1 MDEGEGDTAKD
12 QKDIE
17 GRRKKAEGG
26 KMVKEPFLRIDDVV
40 KRFGEVAALDHC
52 SFDIGR
58 GSITG
63 LIGPNGAGKTTLF
76 NLITGVLRPNEGHIF
91 FKGEEI
97 TGKKPYEIARRG
109 VGRTY
114 QIIRIFPKMT
124 LLENLIVVG
133 KGREKR
139 VVERAMELLQLIRL
153 SEKKEDYASDL
164 SFGQQKL
171 LSLAQ
176 VLMLDAEL
184 ILLDEPAAGI
194 NPTLQNELME
204 LIHQLN
210 REGKTFIIVEHDM
223 SVIMNHCQNAIAL
236 NYGQKIAEGSC
247 HVIQKDETLL
257 EHYFGR

>member
-1 MDEGEGDTAKD
+1 
-12 QKDIE
+12 
-17 GRRKKAEGG
+17 
-26 KMVKEPFLRIDDVV
+26 VV
-40 KRFGEVAALDHC
+40 KKFGEVAALDHC
-52 SFDIGR
+52 SFDIEP

-76 NLITGVLRPNEGHIF
+76 NLITGVLQPDSGHIYL
-91 FKGEEI
+91 KGEEI
-97 TGKKPYEIARRG
+97 TGKKPYEIARKG

-133 KGREKR
+133 KGQERKMI
-139 VVERAMELLQLIRL
+139 ERAMDLLRL
-153 SEKKEDYASDL
+153 VNLDGKKDDYASDL

-176 VLMLDAEL
+176 VLMLEAQL

-194 NPTLQNELME
+194 NPTLQNELMA
-204 LIHQLN
+204 LIHRLN
-210 REGKTFIIVEHDM
+210 EGGKTFIIIEHDM
-223 SVIMNHCQNAIAL
+223 KVIMGHCEKAIAL

-247 HVIQKDETLL
+247 DLIQRDETLL

>member
-1 MDEGEGDTAKD
+1 M
-12 QKDIE
+12 Q
-17 GRRKKAEGG
+17 
-26 KMVKEPFLRIDDVV
+26 KEPLLKIVDVV
-40 KRFGEVAALDHC
+40 KKFGEVVALDHC
-52 SFDIGR
+52 SFDIEQ
-58 GSITG
+58 GSMTG

-76 NLITGVLRPNEGHIF
+76 NLITGVLPPDSGHIF

-97 TGKKPYEIARRG
+97 TGKRPYEIARRG
-109 VGRTY
+109 IGRTY

-124 LLENLIVVG
+124 LLENLLVVG
-133 KGREKR
+133 KKRER
-139 VVERAMELLQLIRL
+139 EAVERAMELLHLVRL
-153 SEKKEDYASDL
+153 ADKKDDYASDL

-204 LIHQLN
+204 LIHRLN
-210 REGKTFIIVEHDM
+210 EAGKTFLIIEHDM
-223 SVIMNHCQNAIAL
+223 NVIMNHCQNAIAL
-236 NYGQKIAEGSC
+236 NYGQKIAEGNC
-247 HVIQKDETLL
+247 RLIQQDERLL

>member
-1 MDEGEGDTAKD
+1 MEPILK
-12 QKDIE
+12 IE
-17 GRRKKAEGG
+17 
-26 KMVKEPFLRIDDVV
+26 DVV
-40 KRFGEVAALDHC
+40 KKFGEAPALDHC
-52 SFDIGR
+52 SFDIER

-76 NLITGVLRPNEGHIF
+76 NLITGVLQPDTGHVY
-91 FKGEEI
+91 FKGEDI
-97 TGKKPYEIARRG
+97 TGKKPHEIARKG

-114 QIIRIFPKMT
+114 QIIRVFPGMT

-133 KGREKR
+133 KGKESR
-139 VVERAMELLQLIRL
+139 VIERAMELLDLVKL
-153 SEKKEDYASDL
+153 VDKKEDYASEL

-194 NPTLQNELME
+194 NPTLQNELMT

-210 REGKTFIIVEHDM
+210 SQGKTFMIVEHDM
-223 SVIMNHCQNAIAL
+223 NVIMSHCGHAIAL
-236 NYGQKIAEGSC
+236 NYGQKIAEGTC
-247 HVIQKDETLL
+247 KEIQDNETLL
-257 EHYFGR
+257 EHYFGK

>member
-1 MDEGEGDTAKD
+1 MSKT
-12 QKDIE
+12 
-17 GRRKKAEGG
+17 
-26 KMVKEPFLRIDDVV
+26 EPILRIEDVV
-40 KRFGEVAALDHC
+40 KKFGEVAALDHC
-52 SFDIGR
+52 SFTIER
-58 GSITG
+58 GSMTG

-76 NLITGVLRPNEGHIF
+76 NLITGVLQPDTGHVY
-91 FKGEEI
+91 FKGEDI
-97 TGKKPYEIARRG
+97 TGKKPHKIAQKG

-133 KGREKR
+133 KGKESR
-139 VVERAMELLQLIRL
+139 VIERAMQLLDRVKLVD
-153 SEKKEDYASDL
+153 KKDDYASAL

-194 NPTLQNELME
+194 NPTLQNDLMT

-210 REGKTFIIVEHDM
+210 RQGKTFMIVEHDM
-223 SVIMNHCQNAIAL
+223 NVIMGHCGHAIAL
-236 NYGQKIAEGSC
+236 NYGQMIAEGTC
-247 HVIQKDETLL
+247 KEIQDNESLL

>member
-1 MDEGEGDTAKD
+1 VES
-12 QKDIE
+12 I
-17 GRRKKAEGG
+17 
-26 KMVKEPFLRIDDVV
+26 LRIEDVV
-40 KRFGEVAALDHC
+40 KKFGEVAALDHC
-52 SFDIGR
+52 SFNIEP

-76 NLITGVLRPNEGHIF
+76 NLITGVLRPDSGHIY

-97 TGKKPYEIARRG
+97 TGKKPHEIARKG

-133 KGREKR
+133 KGKEKR
-139 VVERAMELLQLIRL
+139 VIERAMELLSLVKL
-153 SEKKEDYASDL
+153 AEKKDDNASEL

-184 ILLDEPAAGI
+184 VLLDEPAAGI
-194 NPTLQNELME
+194 NPTLQNELMA

-223 SVIMNHCQNAIAL
+223 NVIMGHCGSAIAL
-236 NYGQKIAEGSC
+236 NYGQKIAEGTCSE
-247 HVIQKDETLL
+247 IQNDECLL

>member
-1 MDEGEGDTAKD
+1 M
-12 QKDIE
+12 
-17 GRRKKAEGG
+17 
-26 KMVKEPFLRIDDVV
+26 EPILRIDEVV
-40 KRFGEVAALDHC
+40 KKFGEVAALDHC
-52 SFDIGR
+52 SFHIEAGT
-58 GSITG
+58 ITG

-76 NLITGVLRPNEGHIF
+76 NLITGVIQPDDGHIYL
-91 FKGEEI
+91 KGEEI

-133 KGREKR
+133 KGTERTTA
-139 VVERAMELLQLIRL
+139 ERALELLRL
-153 SEKKEDYASDL
+153 VRLDEKKEDYASDL

-176 VLMLDAEL
+176 VLMLDPQL

-194 NPTLQNELME
+194 NPTLQNELMG
-204 LIHQLN
+204 LIHRLN
-210 REGKTFIIVEHDM
+210 EEGKTFIIVEHDM
-223 SVIMNHCQNAIAL
+223 NVIMNHCQNAIAL

-247 HVIQKDETLL
+247 SLIQKDERLL

>member
-1 MDEGEGDTAKD
+1 MAQVEPILK
-12 QKDIE
+12 IE
-17 GRRKKAEGG
+17 E
-26 KMVKEPFLRIDDVV
+26 VV
-40 KRFGEVAALDHC
+40 KKFGEVPALDHC
-52 SFDIGR
+52 SFDIER

-76 NLITGVLRPNEGHIF
+76 NLITGVLQPDTGHVY
-91 FKGEEI
+91 FKGEDI
-97 TGKKPYEIARRG
+97 TGKKPHEIARKG

-114 QIIRIFPKMT
+114 QIIRVFPGMT

-133 KGREKR
+133 KGKEGS
-139 VVERAMELLQLIRL
+139 VIERAMELLALVKL
-153 SEKKEDYASDL
+153 VDKKDDYASEL

-194 NPTLQNELME
+194 NPTLQNELMT

-210 REGKTFIIVEHDM
+210 SQGKTFMIVEHDM
-223 SVIMNHCQNAIAL
+223 NVIMSHCGHAIAL
-236 NYGQKIAEGSC
+236 NYGQKIAEGTC
-247 HVIQKDETLL
+247 KEIQDNETLL
-257 EHYFGR
+257 EHYFGK

>member
-1 MDEGEGDTAKD
+1 
-12 QKDIE
+12 
-17 GRRKKAEGG
+17 
-26 KMVKEPFLRIDDVV
+26 MVK
-40 KRFGEVAALDHC
+40 KFGEVVALDHC
-52 SFDIGR
+52 SFAIES
-58 GSITG
+58 GSMTG

-76 NLITGVLRPNEGHIF
+76 NLITGVLQPDSGHIYL
-91 FKGEEI
+91 KGEEI
-97 TGKKPYEIARRG
+97 TGKKPFEIARRG

-133 KGREKR
+133 KGKERKM
-139 VVERAMELLQLIRL
+139 VERAMDFLRFVKLEA
-153 SEKKEDYASDL
+153 KKDDYASDL

-176 VLMLDAEL
+176 VLMIDPQL

-194 NPTLQNELME
+194 NPTLQNELMAQ
-204 LIHQLN
+204 IHRLN
-210 REGKTFIIVEHDM
+210 EEGKTFIIVEHDM
-223 SVIMNHCQNAIAL
+223 NVIMNHCQNAIAL

-247 HVIQKDETLL
+247 SIIQKDERLL

>member
-1 MDEGEGDTAKD
+1 MDERKGNRPKNSE
-12 QKDIE
+12 DISYM
-17 GRRKKAEGG
+17 RSR
-26 KMVKEPFLRIDDVV
+26 VEPILRIDNVV
-40 KRFGEVAALDHC
+40 KKFGEVVALDHC
-52 SFDIGR
+52 SFDIEPGT
-58 GSITG
+58 ITG

-76 NLITGVLRPNEGHIF
+76 NLITGVLSPDHGHIYL
-91 FKGEEI
+91 KGEKI

-114 QIIRIFPKMT
+114 QIIRIFPRMT
-124 LLENLIVVG
+124 LLENLMVVG
-133 KGREKR
+133 KGAQRR
-139 VVERAMELLQLIRL
+139 LVERAMDLLHLVKL
-153 SEKKEDYASDL
+153 DEKKDDYASDL

-176 VLMLDAEL
+176 VLILDPQL

-194 NPTLQNELME
+194 NPTLQNELMV

-210 REGKTFIIVEHDM
+210 EGGKTFMIVEHDM
-223 SVIMNHCQNAIAL
+223 NVIMNHCQNAIAL

-247 HVIQKDETLL
+247 SVIQRDERLL

>member
-1 MDEGEGDTAKD
+1 M
-12 QKDIE
+12 
-17 GRRKKAEGG
+17 
-26 KMVKEPFLRIDDVV
+26 EPILRIEDVV
-40 KRFGEVAALDHC
+40 KKFGEVTALDHC
-52 SFDIGR
+52 SFDIEAGT
-58 GSITG
+58 ITG

-76 NLITGVLRPNEGHIF
+76 NLITGVLKPDQGHVYLS
-91 FKGEEI
+91 GEEI

-139 VVERAMELLQLIRL
+139 AIQRSMELLQLVRL
-153 SEKKEDYASDL
+153 SDKKDDYASDL

-176 VLMLDAEL
+176 VLMLDPQL

-194 NPTLQNELME
+194 NPTLQNELMA
-204 LIHQLN
+204 LIHRLN
-210 REGKTFIIVEHDM
+210 KQGKTFIIVEHDM
-223 SVIMNHCQNAIAL
+223 NVIMNHCQNAIAL
-236 NYGQKIAEGSC
+236 NYGQKIAEGTCS
-247 HVIQKDETLL
+247 VIQRDERLL

>member
-1 MDEGEGDTAKD
+1 MT
-12 QKDIE
+12 
-17 GRRKKAEGG
+17 
-26 KMVKEPFLRIDDVV
+26 KEPILRIEDVV
-40 KRFGEVAALDHC
+40 KKFGEVVALDHC
-52 SFDIGR
+52 SFVIETGTM
-58 GSITG
+58 TG

-76 NLITGVLRPNEGHIF
+76 NLITGVLQPDQGHIYLRG
-91 FKGEEI
+91 KEI
-97 TGKKPYEIARRG
+97 TGRKPYQIARRG

-114 QIIRIFPKMT
+114 QIIRIFPKLT
-124 LLENLIVVG
+124 LLENLTVVG
-133 KGREKR
+133 KAKGEKMT
-139 VVERAMELLQLIRL
+139 ERAMDLLNRVKL
-153 SEKKEDYASDL
+153 SDKKDDYASDL

-194 NPTLQNELME
+194 NPTLQNELMV

-223 SVIMNHCQNAIAL
+223 KVIMDHCENAIAL

-247 HVIQKDETLL
+247 EVIQKDESLL

>member
-1 MDEGEGDTAKD
+1 MNH
-12 QKDIE
+12 Q
-17 GRRKKAEGG
+17 
-26 KMVKEPFLRIDDVV
+26 PLLRIDDVV
-40 KRFGEVAALDHC
+40 KKFGEVAALDHC
-52 SFDIGR
+52 SFDIEK

-76 NLITGVLRPNEGHIF
+76 NLITGVLQPDSGHIF
-91 FKGEEI
+91 FRGEEI
-97 TGKKPYEIARRG
+97 TGKKPFEIARRG
-109 VGRTY
+109 IGRTY

-124 LLENLIVVG
+124 LLENLMVVG
-133 KGREKR
+133 KGKERKVMEK
-139 VVERAMELLQLIRL
+139 AMELLQLVRL
-153 SEKKEDYASDL
+153 AEKKDDYASDL

-194 NPTLQNELME
+194 NPTLQNELMA

-210 REGKTFIIVEHDM
+210 EAGKTFIIVEHDM
-223 SVIMNHCQNAIAL
+223 RVIMNHCQNAIAL

-247 HVIQKDETLL
+247 RLILEDERLL

>member
-1 MDEGEGDTAKD
+1 MT
-12 QKDIE
+12 Q
-17 GRRKKAEGG
+17 
-26 KMVKEPFLRIDDVV
+26 EPLLRIDDVV
-40 KRFGEVAALDHC
+40 KKFGEVAALDHC
-52 SFDIGR
+52 SFDIER
-58 GSITG
+58 GAITG

-76 NLITGVLRPNEGHIF
+76 NLITGVLRPDSGHIF

-109 VGRTY
+109 IGRTY

-124 LLENLIVVG
+124 LLENLMVVG
-133 KGREKR
+133 RGKERRVAEKAIEFLHLVRLVEKR
-139 VVERAMELLQLIRL
+139 N
-153 SEKKEDYASDL
+153 DYASDL

-194 NPTLQNELME
+194 NPTLQNELMA

-210 REGKTFIIVEHDM
+210 EAGKTFIIVEHDM
-223 SVIMNHCQNAIAL
+223 NVVMNHCKHVIAL

-247 HVIQKDETLL
+247 SLIQQDERLL

>member
-1 MDEGEGDTAKD
+1 M
-12 QKDIE
+12 
-17 GRRKKAEGG
+17 
-26 KMVKEPFLRIDDVV
+26 EPILRIEDVV
-40 KRFGEVAALDHC
+40 KKFGEVMALDHC
-52 SFDIGR
+52 SFDIEAGT
-58 GSITG
+58 ITG

-76 NLITGVLRPNEGHIF
+76 NLITGVLQPDQGHVYLS
-91 FKGEEI
+91 GEEI

-133 KGREKR
+133 KGREKK
-139 VVERAMELLQLIRL
+139 VIERAMELLQLVRL
-153 SEKKEDYASDL
+153 SDKKGDYASDL

-176 VLMLDAEL
+176 VLMLDPQL

-194 NPTLQNELME
+194 NPTLQNELMA
-204 LIHQLN
+204 LIHRLN
-210 REGKTFIIVEHDM
+210 EAGKTFIIVEHDM
-223 SVIMNHCQNAIAL
+223 NVIMNHCQNAIAL
-236 NYGQKIAEGSC
+236 NYGQKIAEGTCS
-247 HVIQKDETLL
+247 VIQRDERLL

>member
-1 MDEGEGDTAKD
+1 MSKMEPILK
-12 QKDIE
+12 IE
-17 GRRKKAEGG
+17 E
-26 KMVKEPFLRIDDVV
+26 VV
-40 KRFGEVAALDHC
+40 KKFGEVAALDHC
-52 SFDIGR
+52 SFDIER

-76 NLITGVLRPNEGHIF
+76 NLITGVLQPDTGHVY
-91 FKGEEI
+91 FKGEDI
-97 TGKKPYEIARRG
+97 TGKKPHEIARKG

-114 QIIRIFPKMT
+114 QIIRVFPGMT

-133 KGREKR
+133 KGKESR
-139 VVERAMELLQLIRL
+139 VIERAMELLDLVKL
-153 SEKKEDYASDL
+153 VDKKEDYASEL

-194 NPTLQNELME
+194 NPTLQNELMA

-210 REGKTFIIVEHDM
+210 SQGKTFMIVEHDM
-223 SVIMNHCQNAIAL
+223 NVIMSHCGHAIAL
-236 NYGQKIAEGSC
+236 NYGQKIAEGTC
-247 HVIQKDETLL
+247 KEIQDNETLL
-257 EHYFGR
+257 EHYFGK

>member
-1 MDEGEGDTAKD
+1 
-12 QKDIE
+12 
-17 GRRKKAEGG
+17 
-26 KMVKEPFLRIDDVV
+26 VEPILRIDNVV
-40 KRFGEVAALDHC
+40 KKFGEVVALDHC
-52 SFDIGR
+52 SFDIEPGT
-58 GSITG
+58 ITG

-76 NLITGVLRPNEGHIF
+76 NLITGVLSPDHGHIYL
-91 FKGEEI
+91 KGEKI

-114 QIIRIFPKMT
+114 QIIRIFPRMT
-124 LLENLIVVG
+124 LLENLMVVG
-133 KGREKR
+133 KGAQRR
-139 VVERAMELLQLIRL
+139 LVERAMDLLHLVKL
-153 SEKKEDYASDL
+153 DEKKDDYASDL

-176 VLMLDAEL
+176 VLILDPQL

-194 NPTLQNELME
+194 NPTLQNELMV

-210 REGKTFIIVEHDM
+210 EGGKTFMIVEHDM
-223 SVIMNHCQNAIAL
+223 NVIMNHCQNAIAL

-247 HVIQKDETLL
+247 SVIQRDERLL

>member
-1 MDEGEGDTAKD
+1 MN
-12 QKDIE
+12 QQPLLRVIE
-17 GRRKKAEGG
+17 
-26 KMVKEPFLRIDDVV
+26 VV
-40 KRFGEVAALDHC
+40 KKFGEVAALDHC
-52 SFDIGR
+52 SFDIEK

-76 NLITGVLRPNEGHIF
+76 NLITGVLQPDSGQIF

-109 VGRTY
+109 IGRTY

-124 LLENLIVVG
+124 LLENLMVVG
-133 KGREKR
+133 KGKERKVMEK
-139 VVERAMELLQLIRL
+139 AMELLQLVRL
-153 SEKKEDYASDL
+153 AEKKEDYASEL

-194 NPTLQNELME
+194 NPTLQNELMA

-210 REGKTFIIVEHDM
+210 RAGKTFIIVEHDM
-223 SVIMNHCQNAIAL
+223 RVIINHCQNAIAL

-247 HVIQKDETLL
+247 RLILEDERLL

>member
-1 MDEGEGDTAKD
+1 MT
-12 QKDIE
+12 
-17 GRRKKAEGG
+17 R
-26 KMVKEPFLRIDDVV
+26 EPILRIEDVV
-40 KRFGEVAALDHC
+40 KKFGEVAALDHC
-52 SFDIGR
+52 SFDIEA

-76 NLITGVLRPNEGHIF
+76 NLITGVLQPDQGHIYLR
-91 FKGEEI
+91 GEEI
-97 TGKKPYEIARRG
+97 THKKPYEIARKG

-133 KGREKR
+133 KGKR
-139 VVERAMELLQLIRL
+139 IMERAVDLLGLVRL
-153 SEKKEDYASDL
+153 SDKKNDYASDL

-194 NPTLQNELME
+194 NPTLQNELMA

-210 REGKTFIIVEHDM
+210 EGGKTFIIIEHDM
-223 SVIMNHCQNAIAL
+223 NVIMGHCQKAIAL

-247 HVIQKDETLL
+247 SVIQEDESLL

>member
-1 MDEGEGDTAKD
+1 MTTGE
-12 QKDIE
+12 
-17 GRRKKAEGG
+17 
-26 KMVKEPFLRIDDVV
+26 PLLRIEDVV
-40 KRFGEVAALDHC
+40 KKFGEVAALDHC
-52 SFDIGR
+52 SFDIEPGT
-58 GSITG
+58 ITG

-76 NLITGVLRPNEGHIF
+76 NLITGVLQPDQGHIYLR
-91 FKGEEI
+91 GEEI
-97 TGKKPYEIARRG
+97 TGKKPYEIARKG

-133 KGREKR
+133 KGKERKMVEK
-139 VVERAMELLQLIRL
+139 AMDLLRL
-153 SEKKEDYASDL
+153 VRLEDKKNDYASDL

-176 VLMLDAEL
+176 VLMLDPQL

-194 NPTLQNELME
+194 NPTLQNELMA
-204 LIHQLN
+204 LIHRLN
-210 REGKTFIIVEHDM
+210 EEGKTFIIVEHDM
-223 SVIMNHCQNAIAL
+223 NVIMNHCQNAIAL

-247 HVIQKDETLL
+247 SVIQKDERLL

>member
-1 MDEGEGDTAKD
+1 MSQEKP
-12 QKDIE
+12 I
-17 GRRKKAEGG
+17 
-26 KMVKEPFLRIDDVV
+26 LRIEEVV
-40 KRFGEVAALDHC
+40 KKFGEVVALDHC
-52 SFDIGR
+52 SFEIEP

-76 NLITGVLRPNEGHIF
+76 NLITGVLQPDSGHIY

-97 TGKKPYEIARRG
+97 TGKRPYEIARKG

-133 KGREKR
+133 KGRERK
-139 VVERAMELLQLIRL
+139 VIDKAMELLQLVKL
-153 SEKKEDYASDL
+153 SDKKDDYASDL

-176 VLMLDAEL
+176 VLMLNTEL

-194 NPTLQNELME
+194 NPTLQNELMT

-223 SVIMNHCQNAIAL
+223 NVIMGHCQNAIAL
-236 NYGQKIAEGSC
+236 NYGQKIAEGTCSE
-247 HVIQKDETLL
+247 IQRNESLL

>member
-1 MDEGEGDTAKD
+1 MNQQPLLSVE
-12 QKDIE
+12 
-17 GRRKKAEGG
+17 
-26 KMVKEPFLRIDDVV
+26 DVV
-40 KRFGEVAALDHC
+40 KKFGEVAALDHC
-52 SFDIGR
+52 SFDIEK

-76 NLITGVLRPNEGHIF
+76 NLITGVLQPDSGHVF

-97 TGKKPYEIARRG
+97 TGKKPYEIARKG
-109 VGRTY
+109 IGRTY

-133 KGREKR
+133 KGRERK
-139 VVERAMELLQLIRL
+139 VMEKAIELLHLVRLI
-153 SEKKEDYASDL
+153 EKKDHYASDL

-194 NPTLQNELME
+194 NPTLQNELMA

-210 REGKTFIIVEHDM
+210 EAGKTFIIVEHDM

-236 NYGQKIAEGSC
+236 NYGQKIAEGNC
-247 HVIQKDETLL
+247 RLILEDESLL

>member
-1 MDEGEGDTAKD
+1 MT
-12 QKDIE
+12 
-17 GRRKKAEGG
+17 
-26 KMVKEPFLRIDDVV
+26 KEPILRIEDVV
-40 KRFGEVAALDHC
+40 KKFGEVVALDHC
-52 SFDIGR
+52 SFVIETGTM
-58 GSITG
+58 TG

-76 NLITGVLRPNEGHIF
+76 NLITGVLQPDQGHIYLRG
-91 FKGEEI
+91 KEI
-97 TGKKPYEIARRG
+97 TGRKPYQIARRG

-114 QIIRIFPKMT
+114 QIIRIFPKLT
-124 LLENLIVVG
+124 LLENLTVVG
-133 KGREKR
+133 KAKGEKMT
-139 VVERAMELLQLIRL
+139 ERAMDLLNRVKL
-153 SEKKEDYASDL
+153 SDKKDDYASDL

-194 NPTLQNELME
+194 NPTLQNELMV

-223 SVIMNHCQNAIAL
+223 KVIMDHCENAIAL

-247 HVIQKDETLL
+247 EVIQKDERLL

>member
-1 MDEGEGDTAKD
+1 M
-12 QKDIE
+12 
-17 GRRKKAEGG
+17 
-26 KMVKEPFLRIDDVV
+26 EPVLRIVDVV
-40 KRFGEVAALDHC
+40 KKFGEVMAVDHC
-52 SFDIGR
+52 SIDFDR

-76 NLITGVLRPNEGHIF
+76 NLITGVLQPDSGKIY
-91 FKGEEI
+91 FKDMDI
-97 TGKKPYEIARRG
+97 TGKKPYEVARKG

-114 QIIRIFPKMT
+114 QLVRIFPKMT

-133 KGREKR
+133 KGKKATEK
-139 VVERAMELLQLIRL
+139 AMDLLGLVNL
-153 SEKKEDYASDL
+153 SEKKDEYASDL

-204 LIHQLN
+204 LIHRLN

-223 SVIMNHCQNAIAL
+223 NVIMGHCQNAVAL
-236 NYGQKIAEGSC
+236 NYGQKIAEGKCSE
-247 HVIQKDETLL
+247 IQKNELLL

>member
-1 MDEGEGDTAKD
+1 MT
-12 QKDIE
+12 
-17 GRRKKAEGG
+17 
-26 KMVKEPFLRIDDVV
+26 KEPILRIEDVV
-40 KRFGEVAALDHC
+40 KKFGEVLALDHC
-52 SFDIGR
+52 SFDIEA

-76 NLITGVLRPNEGHIF
+76 NLITGVLQPDQGHIYLR
-91 FKGEEI
+91 GENI
-97 TGKKPYEIARRG
+97 THKKPYEIARKG

-133 KGREKR
+133 KGRK
-139 VVERAMELLQLIRL
+139 VMERAVDLLGLVRL
-153 SEKKEDYASDL
+153 SDKKDDYASDL

-184 ILLDEPAAGI
+184 ILLDEPTAGI
-194 NPTLQNELME
+194 NPTLQNELMA

-210 REGKTFIIVEHDM
+210 GEGKTFIIIEHDM
-223 SVIMNHCQNAIAL
+223 NVIMGHCEKAIAL

-247 HVIQKDETLL
+247 SVIQKDERLL

>member
-1 MDEGEGDTAKD
+1 MA
-12 QKDIE
+12 
-17 GRRKKAEGG
+17 
-26 KMVKEPFLRIDDVV
+26 KEPILKIDDVV
-40 KRFGEVAALDHC
+40 KKFGEVVALDHC
-52 SFDIGR
+52 SFDIES

-76 NLITGVLRPNEGHIF
+76 NLISGVLEPDEGRVYLN
-91 FKGEEI
+91 GEDI
-97 TGKKPYEIARRG
+97 TGKKPYEIARKG

-114 QIIRIFPKMT
+114 QIIRIFPRMT
-124 LLENLIVVG
+124 LFENLIVVG
-133 KGREKR
+133 KEREKKT
-139 VVERAMELLQLIRL
+139 VEKAMDLLQRIKLV
-153 SEKKEDYASDL
+153 EKKDNYASDL

-176 VLMLDAEL
+176 VLMLNAQL

-194 NPTLQNELME
+194 NPTLQNELMV

-210 REGKTFIIVEHDM
+210 EEGKTFVVVEHDM
-223 SVIMNHCQNAIAL
+223 NVIMGHCQKVVAL

-247 HVIQKDETLL
+247 GEIQRDERLL

>member
-1 MDEGEGDTAKD
+1 M
-12 QKDIE
+12 QPI
-17 GRRKKAEGG
+17 
-26 KMVKEPFLRIDDVV
+26 LRIDDVV
-40 KRFGEVAALDHC
+40 KKFGEVMALDHC
-52 SFDIGR
+52 SFDIQAGT
-58 GSITG
+58 ITG

-76 NLITGVLRPNEGHIF
+76 NLITGVLQPDQGHVYLS
-91 FKGEEI
+91 GEEI

-124 LLENLIVVG
+124 LLENLLVVG
-133 KGREKR
+133 KGKEKR
-139 VVERAMELLQLIRL
+139 MMGRAMDLLHLVRL
-153 SEKKEDYASDL
+153 EEKRTDYASDL

-176 VLMLDAEL
+176 VLMLDPQL

-194 NPTLQNELME
+194 NPTLQNELMA
-204 LIHQLN
+204 LIHRLN
-210 REGKTFIIVEHDM
+210 EGGKTFIIVEHDM
-223 SVIMNHCQNAIAL
+223 NVIMNHCQNAIAL

-247 HVIQKDETLL
+247 SVVQRDERLL

>member
-1 MDEGEGDTAKD
+1 MT
-12 QKDIE
+12 
-17 GRRKKAEGG
+17 
-26 KMVKEPFLRIDDVV
+26 KEPILRIEDVV
-40 KRFGEVAALDHC
+40 KKFGEVVALDHC
-52 SFDIGR
+52 SFDIEA

-76 NLITGVLRPNEGHIF
+76 NLITGVLQPDQGHIYLR
-91 FKGEEI
+91 GENI
-97 TGKKPYEIARRG
+97 THKKPYEIARKG

-133 KGREKR
+133 SVKGRK
-139 VVERAMELLQLIRL
+139 VMERAMDLLHLVKL
-153 SEKKEDYASDL
+153 AEKKDDYASDL

-176 VLMLDAEL
+176 VLMLDAQL

-194 NPTLQNELME
+194 NPTLQNELMA

-210 REGKTFIIVEHDM
+210 EEGKTFIIIEHDM
-223 SVIMNHCQNAIAL
+223 NVIMGHCEKAIAL

-247 HVIQKDETLL
+247 SAIQKDESLL

>member
-1 MDEGEGDTAKD
+1 M
-12 QKDIE
+12 
-17 GRRKKAEGG
+17 
-26 KMVKEPFLRIDDVV
+26 EPILRIEDVV
-40 KRFGEVAALDHC
+40 KKFGEVMALDHC
-52 SFDIGR
+52 SFDIEAGT
-58 GSITG
+58 ITG

-76 NLITGVLRPNEGHIF
+76 NLITGVLQPDQGHVYLA
-91 FKGEEI
+91 GEEI

-139 VVERAMELLQLIRL
+139 VIQRSMELLQLVRL
-153 SEKKEDYASDL
+153 SDKKDDYASDL

-176 VLMLDAEL
+176 VLMLDPHL
-184 ILLDEPAAGI
+184 VLLDEPAAGI
-194 NPTLQNELME
+194 NPTLQNELMA
-204 LIHQLN
+204 LIHRLN
-210 REGKTFIIVEHDM
+210 EEGKTFIIVEHDM
-223 SVIMNHCQNAIAL
+223 NVIMNHCQNAIAL

-247 HVIQKDETLL
+247 SVVQKDERLL

>member
-1 MDEGEGDTAKD
+1 
-12 QKDIE
+12 
-17 GRRKKAEGG
+17 
-26 KMVKEPFLRIDDVV
+26 MVK
-40 KRFGEVAALDHC
+40 KFGEVVALDHC
-52 SFDIGR
+52 SFAIES
-58 GSITG
+58 GSMTG

-76 NLITGVLRPNEGHIF
+76 NLITGVLQPDSGHIYL
-91 FKGEEI
+91 KGEEI
-97 TGKKPYEIARRG
+97 TGKKPFEIARRG

-133 KGREKR
+133 KGKERKMVEK
-139 VVERAMELLQLIRL
+139 AMDFLRFVKLE
-153 SEKKEDYASDL
+153 EKKDDYASDL

-176 VLMLDAEL
+176 VLMIDPQL

-194 NPTLQNELME
+194 NPTLQNELMVS
-204 LIHQLN
+204 IHRLN
-210 REGKTFIIVEHDM
+210 EEGKTFIIVEHDM
-223 SVIMNHCQNAIAL
+223 NVIMNHCQNAIAL

-247 HVIQKDETLL
+247 SIIQKDERLL

>member
-1 MDEGEGDTAKD
+1 MTKGP
-12 QKDIE
+12 I
-17 GRRKKAEGG
+17 
-26 KMVKEPFLRIDDVV
+26 LRIEDVV
-40 KRFGEVAALDHC
+40 KKFGEVAALDHC
-52 SFDIGR
+52 SFDIEP

-76 NLITGVLRPNEGHIF
+76 NLITGILQPDQGHIYLR
-91 FKGEEI
+91 GEEI
-97 TGKKPYEIARRG
+97 TGKKPYEIARKG

-133 KGREKR
+133 KGKKIM
-139 VVERAMELLQLIRL
+139 ERAMDLLGLVKL
-153 SEKKEDYASDL
+153 SDKKDDYASDL

-194 NPTLQNELME
+194 NPTLQNELMA

-210 REGKTFIIVEHDM
+210 EGGKTFIIIEHDM
-223 SVIMNHCQNAIAL
+223 NVIMGHCQKAIAL

-247 HVIQKDETLL
+247 SVIQKDESLL